1 MELYLPHLGLGS
13 QHPTITPRKCLKNL
27 LCRQLS
33 FYSHFAVTEGSLKS
47 SIAMGLHIGL
57 W

>member
-13 QHPTITPRKCLKNL
+13 QHPTITPRKCLKSPVR
-27 LCRQLS
+27 RQLS
-33 FYSHFAVTEGSLKS
+33 FCSYFAVTEGSLKS